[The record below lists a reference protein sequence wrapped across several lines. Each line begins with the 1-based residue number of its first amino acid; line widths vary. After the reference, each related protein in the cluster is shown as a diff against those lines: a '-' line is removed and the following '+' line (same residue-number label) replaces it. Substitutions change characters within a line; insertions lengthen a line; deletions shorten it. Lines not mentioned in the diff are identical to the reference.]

1 MKPAARMAL
10 GRVALLTASLAAAN
24 VAARAAL
31 ESRAFG
37 DRLRVG
43 SAGWRAIWLARP
55 PHGEQLG
62 LAYDT
67 HDPELGWTL
76 ASGLRDV
83 PLASA
88 GSVSSNSRGVR
99 GAREHALAKAS
110 GTTRIVAIGDSFTF
124 GDDVGDDETFPAQLQ
139 RSLAAAEVLNLGVHG
154 YGHDQM
160 LLRLRRDGLPYAPD
174 IVLVGWVAMDA
185 ERDMLSF
192 RDYAKPLFVL
202 QDGRL
207 QLAIARVPPPA
218 DLIRSARFTPAL
230 ALLVDAA
237 VERLAWREDPARR
250 ARVAGALLAEIV
262 RETRAARATPVFVE
276 LSRAAGP
283 GGSMQDVCA
292 EQRIDCVFTAAD
304 LAAASAAGTRVV
316 RLSHLSPEGNAIVA
330 ASVRAYLESHRLL
343 AARSSP

>member
-1 MKPAARMAL
+1 
-10 GRVALLTASLAAAN
+10 LAAAN

-99 GAREHALAKAS
+99 GAR
-110 GTTRIVAIGDSFTF
+110 
-124 GDDVGDDETFPAQLQ
+124 
-139 RSLAAAEVLNLGVHG
+139 
-154 YGHDQM
+154 
-160 LLRLRRDGLPYAPD
+160 
-174 IVLVGWVAMDA
+174 
-185 ERDMLSF
+185 
-192 RDYAKPLFVL
+192 
-202 QDGRL
+202 
-207 QLAIARVPPPA
+207 
-218 DLIRSARFTPAL
+218 FTPAL

-237 VERLAWREDPARR
+237 VERLAWREDPAQR

-276 LSRAAGP
+276 LFGAAGP

-304 LAAASAAGTRVV
+304 
-316 RLSHLSPEGNAIVA
+316 
-330 ASVRAYLESHRLL
+330 
-343 AARSSP
+343 

>member
-1 MKPAARMAL
+1 MAL

-192 RDYAKPLFVL
+192 RHQP
-202 QDGRL
+202 
-207 QLAIARVPPPA
+207 I
-218 DLIRSARFTPAL
+218 
-230 ALLVDAA
+230 
-237 VERLAWREDPARR
+237 
-250 ARVAGALLAEIV
+250 
-262 RETRAARATPVFVE
+262 
-276 LSRAAGP
+276 
-283 GGSMQDVCA
+283 
-292 EQRIDCVFTAAD
+292 
-304 LAAASAAGTRVV
+304 
-316 RLSHLSPEGNAIVA
+316 
-330 ASVRAYLESHRLL
+330 
-343 AARSSP
+343 